1 MADVAG
7 KSTNLADDTLV
18 RLCSIYNR
26 GSCKLNFDLLLC
38 CKQATI
44 AFVYKSKMN
53 SSFTK
58 TNNLLKRVL
67 NLLKKT
73 VHEFLLIASKT
84 FALSKK
90 VLSYKNGISLHAD
103 KNANRFPFADIS
115 LQSCR
120 SFHAFALRAHNQ
132 EQFICDLDYCM
143 LP

>member
-58 TNNLLKRVL
+58 T
-67 NLLKKT
+67 KKT
-73 VHEFLLIASKT
+73 LASTCFQTAPKRH
-84 FALSKK
+84 FELSK
-90 VLSYKNGISLHAD
+90 
-103 KNANRFPFADIS
+103 
-115 LQSCR
+115 
-120 SFHAFALRAHNQ
+120 SFYLIKMVHYIEF
-132 EQFICDLDYCM
+132 
-143 LP
+143 